1 MSGTQLELDHNS
13 DEVLKRLNEV
23 LTRGADASEAFAEIA
38 SHLELSTRERF
49 DTETA
54 PDDTKWA
61 AHADSTTAARAKQN
75 LRVDR
80 ILHGETLNLRDGIH
94 SGYGPD
100 SVWISTG
107 QPAAAYVA
115 RMQFGMEGIQE
126 ARPFLGLSES
136 DQDVIV
142 SILGD
147 FLMQFD

>member
-1 MSGTQLELDHNS
+1 MAGTQLELDHSS
-13 DEVLKRLNEV
+13 DEILKHLNEV
-23 LTRGADASEAFAEIA
+23 LTRGEDASEAFAEIA
-38 SHLELSTRERF
+38 GQLDRSTRERF
-49 DTETA
+49 DTETT
-54 PDDTKWA
+54 PDGFAWKEHKKATIK
-61 AHADSTTAARAKQN
+61 AREKQN

-80 ILHGETLNLRDGIH
+80 ILHGDTLNLRDGIH
-94 SGYGPD
+94 TGYGPG

-107 QPAAAYVA
+107 QPASAYAA